1 MSPSLKPRP
10 LFFAA
15 PTICFAR
22 SSPFRISG
30 SPGIRNRLNSRAPQL
45 PVAERPRVLAVF
57 FIVAAQN
64 TTRPNHIFH
73 ARNSDGL
80 RAGSKSLTLH
90 SWRFF
95 ENPKYYV
102 IHNHPLRDPETRE
115 APAILADA
123 SFESRVVLRWAEAY
137 CADRKA
143 SPSNVI
149 SDAAY
154 LTCLVSQACPV
165 WLACPALTAAGVLA
179 AVSVLSFAAA
189 VRVFVRAVGVA
200 AAVFAQFGAVF
211 PRPAAVAFG
220 RRSAA
225 AAHRNFSA
233 RFAAAREPVAARFS
247 GVPGP
252 VSCANLRVVVG
263 VSDRVADSN
272 CRRCLA
278 AMRGADLSWNFPDSN
293 FDSPECWTADSN
305 CPAWCQPGCLDSA
318 HLAGLTDSAGW
329 RFPAA
334 DDSNCFAVASSP
346 ADSNCLL
353 LRPVGWPVRS
363 AEAAAG
369 REAQFERLHSR
380 RRSRARSPELPVVPA
395 GSERSR
401 AAGRHFH
408 ARSLAAWR
416 TAPGPAAEQFWPQPA
431 DSE

>member
-102 IHNHPLRDPETRE
+102 IHNHPVRDPETRE

-189 VRVFVRAVGVA
+189 VRV
-200 AAVFAQFGAVF
+200 
-211 PRPAAVAFG
+211 
-220 RRSAA
+220 
-225 AAHRNFSA
+225 
-233 RFAAAREPVAARFS
+233 
-247 GVPGP
+247 
-252 VSCANLRVVVG
+252 SCAILRVVVG

-278 AMRGADLSWNFPDSN
+278 AMRGGDLSWNFPDSN

-318 HLAGLTDSAGW
+318 HLAGLTDSTGW

-353 LRPVGWPVRS
+353 WRPAGSPVRS

-380 RRSRARSPELPVVPA
+380 RRSRA
-395 GSERSR
+395 
-401 AAGRHFH
+401 
-408 ARSLAAWR
+408 
-416 TAPGPAAEQFWPQPA
+416 
-431 DSE
+431 